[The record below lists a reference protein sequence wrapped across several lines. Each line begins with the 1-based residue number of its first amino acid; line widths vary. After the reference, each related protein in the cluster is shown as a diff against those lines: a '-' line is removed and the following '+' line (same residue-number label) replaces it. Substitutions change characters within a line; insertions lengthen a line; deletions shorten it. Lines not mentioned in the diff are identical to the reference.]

1 MQGNQIKADK
11 KPLSSQ
17 LINLDLYNCDFTH
30 GFLETL
36 LLSSH
41 SLETFSLTDFNISR
55 FSNSVLR
62 MFYIQN
68 GQTLQTLNLAFTR
81 VVSIEHIELIVKH
94 CTGLKE
100 VDFSDCCLS
109 YLSVNFLVEGITKNI
124 EKFGLAYCGLGRTA
138 IDHYINILVSRC
150 NKIKSLNIALNS
162 ITDETLT
169 SIMENLK
176 STLEELDIGT
186 CCNITDSKLLEMKS
200 MPKLKVLNYFN
211 PWDSNY
217 EDLKNN
223 LPQLNYNLSM

>member
-1 MQGNQIKADK
+1 MCRAIKSDK

-41 SLETFSLTDFNISR
+41 SLKTFSLTDYNISR
-55 FSNSVLR
+55 FSKSVLR

-81 VVSIEHIELIVKH
+81 VVSIEHIEVIVKH

-109 YLSVNFLVEGITKNI
+109 SLSVNFLVEGITKNI
-124 EKFGLAYCGLGRTA
+124 EKFGLAYCGLGISD
-138 IDHYINILVSRC
+138 IDYYINILVTRC

-169 SIMENLK
+169 SVMENLK
-176 STLEELDIGT
+176 NTLEELDIGT